1 MNRALLIIYEPAL
14 FLLAALGWAG
24 WELWSMR
31 KGKSHKEKGPS
42 ASRRVRLQD
51 QAGDAPSDPGPP

>member
-24 WELWSMR
+24 WELWSLRTR
-31 KGKSHKEKGPS
+31 KGGEPSKPEGEAPLDPPAGPR
-42 ASRRVRLQD
+42 A
-51 QAGDAPSDPGPP
+51 

>member
-1 MNRALLIIYEPAL
+1 MNRVLLIIYEPAL

-31 KGKSHKEKGPS
+31 ARKGDKGRKPD
-42 ASRRVRLQD
+42 RQ
-51 QAGDAPSDPGPP
+51 PPDGS

>member
-14 FLLAALGWAG
+14 FLLAALGGAG

-31 KGKSHKEKGPS
+31 TKKGGEARKPEDPARLDPPAGP
-42 ASRRVRLQD
+42 RV
-51 QAGDAPSDPGPP
+51 

>member
-1 MNRALLIIYEPAL
+1 MNRTLLIVYEPAL

-31 KGKSHKEKGPS
+31 TRKRDKGRKPDRQPREG
-42 ASRRVRLQD
+42 
-51 QAGDAPSDPGPP
+51 G

>member
-1 MNRALLIIYEPAL
+1 MNRLLLIIYEPAL

-31 KGKSHKEKGPS
+31 EGKCGKAK
-42 ASRRVRLQD
+42 
-51 QAGDAPSDPGPP
+51 APEREPPAGPPPASPT

>member
-24 WELWSMR
+24 WEMWSLR
-31 KGKSHKEKGPS
+31 KSKDDQ
-42 ASRRVRLQD
+42 SRKP
-51 QAGDAPSDPGPP
+51 DAQPPQGR